1 MSEGET
7 ERDVP
12 GRGCYGNRYS
22 FECLKEKMCS
32 VEAVME
38 RYSFEFLKEKM
49 CSVKDNEQKQ
59 EEEEEEK
66 EQEEETEDVK

>member
-1 MSEGET
+1 MSEGER

-12 GRGCYGNRYS
+12 GRGCYGNKYS

-32 VEAVME
+32 VE
-38 RYSFEFLKEKM
+38 
-49 CSVKDNEQKQ
+49 DNEQKQ